1 MKLHTSQNTIEKS
14 SSFQTSNFKIDAT
27 AKAFAI
33 LSDSLYSNKIKAVV
47 REISTNAY
55 DAHVAAGCPDKPF
68 YVQIPTKLDTTFA
81 VRDYGTGLSHDD
93 CFGLYTTYFR
103 SDKTDSNK
111 AVGCLGLGSK
121 SPFAYTDQF
130 LVESFYNGTHYVFS
144 SYKGD
149 TGEPVFSL
157 LDEKPTD
164 EPNGMRISMSV
175 DPEDSGE
182 FKEEAQTIYQSFDV
196 RPDTSVR
203 LDFEDNEVLVEN
215 SNWKIYKSGWK
226 NTVIMGQVSYPIDT
240 DQFEYGTDAYK
251 LLDGCNGFEIKVD
264 IGDLDITPSRESLSY
279 NDRTK
284 KNIISMVSD
293 ALSELSTIVENSI
306 IECTTIWDARLKF
319 ISMFKRLDRISSVS
333 SSLNKIDTW
342 NDIKLFDKEELG
354 YNRFSV
360 HVGIKNLVE
369 FQKSKWRESISRKE
383 TEYVFLGDPAGVSII
398 YQDTNRGA
406 VGRVRHFLLEQGK
419 GYAYLIR
426 TEKELD
432 TFIENSGC
440 PREFIVNSSDLPAPP
455 KKISSSRSSYGGAAS
470 PAIRLHKSEGGS
482 ASSKGWVTRETKVSV
497 KEEDAF
503 YLTKIRDYVSM
514 DTDNP
519 YANTLHV
526 DSIKSVL
533 NALEDCGYDMSELH
547 AKMFIVTP
555 STAKSMKLEDRDNWT
570 NGVTYIGEAVLYT
583 LRMNRKNFI
592 NMKSSLFDK
601 WRVGNGDNKHSMS
614 VHCLAGISEETT
626 TQNAFSDFA
635 ETYKVIDRDL
645 YSSLKKLKSFAI
657 SLGVWK
663 DFNESISSEEVDIDE
678 MYDTMI
684 EKYPMISLLGY
695 TSEENHKTIA
705 NYIDGMEN

>member
-1 MKLHTSQNTIEKS
+1 MKLHTAQNTIEKS

-130 LVESFYNGTHYVFS
+130 LVESFHNGTHYVFS

-182 FKEEAQTIYQSFDV
+182 FREEAETIYETFDV
-196 RPDTSVR
+196 RPTTSVP
-203 LDFEDNEVLVEN
+203 LNFQNNEVLVEG

-284 KNIISMVSD
+284 KNILSIVAD
-293 ALSELSTIVENSI
+293 ALSELSDIVKESVA
-306 IECTTIWDARLKF
+306 ECETIWGARLKF
-319 ISMFKRLDRISSVS
+319 ISMFKKLDRIASVS
-333 SSLNKIDTW
+333 TSLDSIDNW
-342 NDIKLFDKEELG
+342 NGIDLFDKERLG
-354 YNRFSV
+354 YSKFSV
-360 HVGIKNLVE
+360 DTGVETLVE

-383 TEYVFLGDPAGVSII
+383 TQHVFLGDTRDVSII
-398 YQDTNRGA
+398 YQDSKRGA
-406 VGRVRHFLLEQGK
+406 VGRVRHFLLESGQ

-426 TEKELD
+426 TEEELN

-440 PREFIVNSSDLPAPP
+440 PRELVINSSDLPAPP
-455 KKISSSRSSYGGAAS
+455 KKASSSSSYSSGATS
-470 PAIRLHKSEGGS
+470 PAIRILKHEGDS
-482 ASSKGWVTRETKVSV
+482 APSSKWVSRETKVSV

-503 YLTKIRDYVSM
+503 YLTKIRDSVCISSIYNDYSF
-514 DTDNP
+514 
-519 YANTLHV
+519 HI
-526 DSIKSVL
+526 DSVKGLLQS
-533 NALEDCGYDMSELH
+533 LEDAGYDVGELDN
-547 AKMFIVTP
+547 KIFIVTP
-555 STAKSMKLEDRDNWT
+555 STAKSMKLEGRENWT
-570 NGVTYIGEAVLYT
+570 DGAIYLKEAVLET
-583 LRMNRKNFI
+583 LRMNRQNFI
-592 NMKSSLFDK
+592 DMESSLFNM
-601 WRVGNGDNKHSMS
+601 WSVGNSGSMNT
-614 VHCLAGISEETT
+614 HKMAGISDKTT
-626 TQNAFSDFA
+626 TENAFSNFY
-635 ETYKVIDRDL
+635 ETYKVPELPNGVTCEDL
-645 YSSLKKLKSFAI
+645 KTLKRMAVGV
-657 SLGVWK
+657 GVWT
-663 DFNESISSEEVDIDE
+663 DFKESISSQVVDTDE
-678 MYDTMI
+678 MYDIMI
-684 EKYPMISLLGY
+684 KKYPMISLLGHP
-695 TSEENHKTIA
+695 SEDDYETIA
-705 NYIDGMEN
+705 NYIDRMEN

>member
-14 SSFQTSNFKIDAT
+14 SSFQTSNYKIDAT

-33 LSDSLYSNKIKAVV
+33 LSDSLYSNKVKAVV

-93 CFGLYTTYFR
+93 CFDLYTTYFR
-103 SDKTDSNK
+103 SDKTDSND

-130 LVESFYNGTHYVFS
+130 LVESFYNGTHYTFS

-182 FKEEAQTIYQSFDV
+182 FREEAETIYETFDV
-196 RPDTSVR
+196 RPTTSVP
-203 LDFEDNEVLVEN
+203 LNFQNNEVLVEG

-284 KNIISMVSD
+284 KNILSIVTD
-293 ALSELSTIVENSI
+293 ALSELSDIVKDSVA
-306 IECTTIWDARLKF
+306 ECETIWDARLKF
-319 ISMFKRLDRISSVS
+319 ISMFKKLDRIASVS
-333 SSLNKIDTW
+333 TSLNSIGDW
-342 NDIKLFDKEELG
+342 NGIELFDGEVLG
-354 YNRFSV
+354 YSKFSV
-360 HVGIKNLVE
+360 DTGIETLVE
-369 FQKSKWRESISRKE
+369 FQKSQWRESISRKE
-383 TEYVFLGDPAGVSII
+383 TQHVFLGDAKGVSII
-398 YQDTNRGA
+398 YQDSKRGA
-406 VGRVRHFLLEQGK
+406 VGRVRHFLLEKGQ

-426 TEKELD
+426 TEEELN

-440 PREFIVNSSDLPAPP
+440 PRELVINSSGLPAPP
-455 KKISSSRSSYGGAAS
+455 KKASSSSSYYSGATS
-470 PAIRLHKSEGGS
+470 PAIRILKHEGDS
-482 ASSKGWVTRETKVSV
+482 VSSSKWVSKETKVSV

-503 YLTKIRDYVSM
+503 YLTKIRDSVCVSSIYN
-514 DTDNP
+514 D
-519 YANTLHV
+519 YSFHI
-526 DSIKSVL
+526 DSVKYLLQS
-533 NALEDCGYDMSELH
+533 LEDAGYDVGELDN
-547 AKMFIVTP
+547 KIFIVTP
-555 STAKSMKLEDRDNWT
+555 STAKSMKLEGRENWT
-570 NGVTYIGEAVLYT
+570 DGVTYLKEAVLEA
-583 LRMNRKNFI
+583 LRMNRQNFI
-592 NMKSSLFDK
+592 TMESSLFGM
-601 WRVGNGDNKHSMS
+601 WSVGNGGSMNT
-614 VHCLAGISEETT
+614 HKMIGISGKTT
-626 TQNAFSDFA
+626 TENAFSDFY
-635 ETYKVIDRDL
+635 ETYKVPEL
-645 YSSLKKLKSFAI
+645 PNGVTCESLKTLRRMAKS
-657 SLGVWK
+657 LRVWT
-663 DFNESISSEEVDIDE
+663 DFDESISSQVVDTDE
-678 MYDTMI
+678 MYDIMI
-684 EKYPMISLLGY
+684 KEYPMISLLGHP
-695 TSEENHKTIA
+695 SEDDYETIA
-705 NYIDGMEN
+705 NYIDRMEN